1 MAALENLKR
10 MSTKPDL
17 VWRIK
22 GMTVLK
28 LTCDEIV
35 ISVLMSFLSFE
46 EELAKLLT
54 SIGDNEEKRESLF
67 AAVKALKKTS
77 KET

>member
-1 MAALENLKR
+1 
-10 MSTKPDL
+10 
-17 VWRIK
+17 
-22 GMTVLK
+22 MTVLK